1 MYNIQGNIQTS
12 LGNFTMEGRW
22 FRYSSFVPRLYNWC
36 QSLGFEAGNIIPSR
50 AFCSDESQG
59 YPVILMT
66 KHFAAFPFNHGRVGG
81 IMAVDRHG
89 PHAHHGEDLLIV
101 HASHVGYDPETKHFG
116 MYRRGQTE
124 HSTCSSN
131 CGKIHGTLEWYLN
144 EYEFAKNN
152 IFIDMRGDQCCLT
165 IDNKYLSSN
174 HPQSLALHLDKM
186 LEQGA
191 NGEIVPLSSQ
201 STSRTFR
208 ASAEFYAVMRE
219 YFIDTDVVAPIGKA
233 LLPEFF
239 IYHHSDLSEDTDGS
253 RQLEANL
260 IGVMP
265 SIVTSDEP
273 LLTAAQANTQ
283 AEFDR
288 AYRSISQEPAYQGRN
303 LLYITGLNIDISPEK
318 GQLFPLTKFVPWAA
332 YVQLKTG
339 ESYVVEQDDLFNL
352 LNDLSEENENQISM
366 DDAIHS
372 MEDAEEVILHLPQI

>member
-1 MYNIQGNIQTS
+1 MYNVQGRIQTN

-36 QSLGFEAGNIIPSR
+36 RSLGFEAGNIMPSR

-89 PHAHHGEDLLIV
+89 PHAHHGQDLLIV
-101 HASHVGYDPETKHFG
+101 HASHVGYNPETQHFG
-116 MYRRGQTE
+116 TYRRGQTE
-124 HSTCSSN
+124 DSSCSSS
-131 CGKIHGTLEWYLN
+131 CGKIHGTLDWYLK
-144 EYEFAKNN
+144 EYEFAKKN
-152 IFIDMRGDQCCLT
+152 IFIDMRGHQCRLT
-165 IDNKYLSSN
+165 IDNKYLSN
-174 HPQSLALHLDKM
+174 THANRLVLQLDKM
-186 LEQGA
+186 LEQSA
-191 NGEIVPLSSQ
+191 NGEMIPLSTK

-208 ASAEFYAVMRE
+208 ANAEFYEVMRE
-219 YFIDTDVVAPIGKA
+219 HFSGADGVVPIGKA
-233 LLPEFF
+233 LLADFF
-239 IYHHSDLSEDTDGS
+239 IFHSDLGEDNDGL
-253 RQLEANL
+253 RQLEVNL

-265 SIVTSDEP
+265 SIVTSEEP

-288 AYRSISQEPAYQGRN
+288 AHRSISQEPAYQGRN

-318 GQLFPLTKFVPWAA
+318 EQLFPLTKFVPWAA

-339 ESYVVEQDDLFNL
+339 ESYVVEQDDLFDL
-352 LNDLSEENENQISM
+352 LNELSEDNENQISM

-372 MEDAEEVILHLPQI
+372 MEDAEEVILHLPQT

>member
-1 MYNIQGNIQTS
+1 MYNVQEKIQAS

-36 QSLGFEAGNIIPSR
+36 QSLGFEAGSIMPSR
-50 AFCSDESQG
+50 AFCPDESQG
-59 YPVILMT
+59 YPVILMS

-81 IMAVDRHG
+81 IMALDRHG
-89 PHAHHGEDLLIV
+89 PHAHHGKDLLIV
-101 HASHVGYDPETKHFG
+101 HASHVGYNPETQHFG
-116 MYRRGQTE
+116 TYRRGQTE
-124 HSTCSSN
+124 DNSCSSS
-131 CGKIHGTLEWYLN
+131 CGKIHGILDWYLD

-152 IFIDMRGDQCCLT
+152 IFIDMRGHQCCIT
-165 IDNKYLSSN
+165 IDNKYLSTTCVN
-174 HPQSLALHLDKM
+174 SLVLKLDKI
-186 LEQGA
+186 LEQRS
-191 NGEIVPLSSQ
+191 NGEFIPLSSK

-208 ASAEFYAVMRE
+208 TSTEFYEAMRE
-219 YFIDTDVVAPIGKA
+219 HFSSADGVMPIGNA
-233 LLPEFF
+233 LLADYFVF
-239 IYHHSDLSEDTDGS
+239 HSDLVKDTDGS
-253 RQLEANL
+253 RQLEVNL

-265 SIVTSDEP
+265 SIVTSYAP

-288 AYRSISQEPAYQGRN
+288 AHRSLSQEPAYQGRN

-339 ESYVVEQDDLFNL
+339 ESYVVEQDDLFDL
-352 LNDLSEENENQISM
+352 LNEFSEENEKQISM

-372 MEDAEEVILHLPQI
+372 MEDAEEIVLHLPQS

>member
-1 MYNIQGNIQTS
+1 MYNVQEKIQTN

-36 QSLGFEAGNIIPSR
+36 QSLDFEAGNIMPSR

-89 PHAHHGEDLLIV
+89 PHAHHGKDLLIV
-101 HASHVGYDPETKHFG
+101 HASHVGYNPETQHFG
-116 MYRRGQTE
+116 TYRRGQTE
-124 HSTCSSN
+124 DSSCSSN
-131 CGKIHGTLEWYLN
+131 CGKIHGTLDWYLK

-152 IFIDMRGDQCCLT
+152 IFIEMHAHHCRLT
-165 IDNKYLSSN
+165 IDNKYLSKT
-174 HPQSLALHLDKM
+174 HPNSLVLLLDKM
-186 LEQGA
+186 LEQRA
-191 NGEIVPLSSQ
+191 NGEFTPLSSQ

-208 ASAEFYAVMRE
+208 ANSEFYELMHEHFGSTEGIVPIGEALLAEFFV
-219 YFIDTDVVAPIGKA
+219 F
-233 LLPEFF
+233 
-239 IYHHSDLSEDTDGS
+239 HSDLGKDNDGS
-253 RQLEANL
+253 RQLEVNL
-260 IGVMP
+260 IGIMP

-288 AYRSISQEPAYQGRN
+288 AHRSISQEPAYQGRN
-303 LLYITGLNIDISPEK
+303 LLYITGLNIDISPKK

-339 ESYVVEQDDLFNL
+339 ESYVVEQDDLFDL
-352 LNDLSEENENQISM
+352 LNEFSEENEHQISM

-372 MEDAEEVILHLPQI
+372 MEDAKEVVLHLPQS

>member
-1 MYNIQGNIQTS
+1 
-12 LGNFTMEGRW
+12 
-22 FRYSSFVPRLYNWC
+22 
-36 QSLGFEAGNIIPSR
+36 
-50 AFCSDESQG
+50 
-59 YPVILMT
+59 
-66 KHFAAFPFNHGRVGG
+66 
-81 IMAVDRHG
+81 
-89 PHAHHGEDLLIV
+89 
-101 HASHVGYDPETKHFG
+101 
-116 MYRRGQTE
+116 
-124 HSTCSSN
+124 
-131 CGKIHGTLEWYLN
+131 
-144 EYEFAKNN
+144 
-152 IFIDMRGDQCCLT
+152 
-165 IDNKYLSSN
+165 
-174 HPQSLALHLDKM
+174 M

-191 NGEIVPLSSQ
+191 KGEITPLSSQ

-208 ASAEFYAVMRE
+208 TSAEFYEVMRV
-219 YFIDTDVVAPIGKA
+219 YFIDTDEIVPIGKA

-239 IYHHSDLSEDTDGS
+239 IYHHADLGEDTDGS

-288 AYRSISQEPAYQGRN
+288 AHRTISQEFAYQGRN

-352 LNDLSEENENQISM
+352 LNALSEENESQISM

-372 MEDAEEVILHLPQI
+372 MEDAEEIILHVPQT

>member
-1 MYNIQGNIQTS
+1 MYNVRREIQAS
-12 LGNFTMEGRW
+12 LGSFTMEGRW

-36 QSLGFEAGNIIPSR
+36 QALGFEAGSIMPSR

-59 YPVILMT
+59 YPVILMA

-89 PHAHHGEDLLIV
+89 PHAHHGKDLLIV
-101 HASHVGYDPETKHFG
+101 HASHVGYNPETQHFG
-116 MYRRGQTE
+116 TYRRGQTE

-131 CGKIHGTLEWYLN
+131 CGKIHGTLDWYLT

-152 IFIDMRGDQCCLT
+152 ILIDMQGDQCHLT
-165 IDNKYLSSN
+165 IDNKYLSNTRSN
-174 HPQSLALHLDKM
+174 SLVLQLDKM
-186 LEQGA
+186 LEQHP
-191 NGEIVPLSSQ
+191 NGEMVPLSNQ

-208 ASAEFYAVMRE
+208 ASVEFYERMSQFFTKREGAIPIGSALLAE
-219 YFIDTDVVAPIGKA
+219 YFI
-233 LLPEFF
+233 FS
-239 IYHHSDLSEDTDGS
+239 SDLNERNDIDGS
-253 RQLEANL
+253 RQLEVNL

-265 SIVTSDEP
+265 RIVTSPSP

-288 AYRSISQEPAYQGRN
+288 AHRSISQEPAYRGRN
-303 LLYITGLNIDISPEK
+303 LLYITGLNIDISPEE

-339 ESYVVEQDDLFNL
+339 ESYVVEQNDLFDQ
-352 LNDLSEENENQISM
+352 LNACSEKNNDQISM

-372 MEDAEEVILHLPQI
+372 MEDAEEVMLHLS